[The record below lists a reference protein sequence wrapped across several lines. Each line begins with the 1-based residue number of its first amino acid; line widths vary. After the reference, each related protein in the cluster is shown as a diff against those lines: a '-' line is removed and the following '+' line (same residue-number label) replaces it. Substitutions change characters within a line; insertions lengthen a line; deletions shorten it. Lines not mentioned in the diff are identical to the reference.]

1 MNLTTNLATR
11 LKCGT
16 AVFIVIW
23 IAGMLWW
30 SGSLAP
36 GNVISTTVGGL
47 IVGCVW
53 YYAMRW
59 HLLRRRWPGGADSA
73 STSKP

>member
-1 MNLTTNLATR
+1 MNRAMNLSTR

-23 IAGMLWW
+23 VAGMLWW

-59 HLLRRRWPGGADSA
+59 HLLRRRLPRGADTG

>member
-1 MNLTTNLATR
+1 MTLSTR

-36 GNVISTTVGGL
+36 GNVIATTVGGL

-53 YYAMRW
+53 YLAMRW
-59 HLLRRRWPGGADSA
+59 HLLRGRLPRGAGS
-73 STSKP
+73 STPKP